1 MVSGAIG
8 RRWPGER
15 GSEPSGWIDY
25 LTILMPEDPL
35 TPRKR
40 GELRQAGGRS
50 LALLAL
56 AAALVVGI
64 QVGAIPWRYRKQLWQ
79 LQGAVVGV
87 VVGFVAGRLSRSE
100 DSAH

>member
-1 MVSGAIG
+1 
-8 RRWPGER
+8 
-15 GSEPSGWIDY
+15 
-25 LTILMPEDPL
+25 MPEDPL

>member
-1 MVSGAIG
+1 
-8 RRWPGER
+8 
-15 GSEPSGWIDY
+15 
-25 LTILMPEDPL
+25 MPEDPL

-100 DSAH
+100 DSAR